1 MIYINLW
8 NKFKVI
14 EVSYA
19 YNQLKPAS
27 LLRELHLSK
36 SPLYVKKFKIG
47 LKTI

>member
-1 MIYINLW
+1 MIDINLW

-19 YNQLKPAS
+19 CNSLKSES
-27 LLRELHLSK
+27 LLRERHLRK

-47 LKTI
+47 LKAI